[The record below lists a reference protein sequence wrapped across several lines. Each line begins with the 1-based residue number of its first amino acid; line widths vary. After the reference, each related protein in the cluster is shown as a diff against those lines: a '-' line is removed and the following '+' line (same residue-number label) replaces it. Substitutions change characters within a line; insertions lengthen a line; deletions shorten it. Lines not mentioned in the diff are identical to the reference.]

1 MKKKIIKFLLFI
13 TQIPVS
19 ALIAPQVVLS
29 DAAFKQHLLCPT
41 PALPSPQ
48 PPSEVDEGRQGT
60 LLLIQSQKAARSQ
73 GLGGRQ
79 PWLWGWGE
87 PCGRAVCRELEE
99 SLGDMLCHGKSSFCT
114 DFWKRGWV
122 SIYQQPTARILTQ
135 QWYMQRL
142 WLTWQEL
149 RDAGSPPAKCPESV
163 KCQKQTISCAYL

>member
-1 MKKKIIKFLLFI
+1 MGGGKMKKKIIKFLLFI

-73 GLGGRQ
+73 GLGG
-79 PWLWGWGE
+79 
-87 PCGRAVCRELEE
+87 
-99 SLGDMLCHGKSSFCT
+99 
-114 DFWKRGWV
+114 
-122 SIYQQPTARILTQ
+122 
-135 QWYMQRL
+135 
-142 WLTWQEL
+142 
-149 RDAGSPPAKCPESV
+149 
-163 KCQKQTISCAYL
+163 